1 MNILQRFD
9 VTTTLGI
16 EESILQNWLNM
27 IEANYHS
34 SNSYHNSTHAAD
46 VLQASAFFLEQSRI
60 QVQYNMVNTPP
71 VKPERYTLNI
81 HVFVSIKSVLQFL
94 GEGL

>member
-60 QVQYNMVNTPP
+60 QVQYNMVN
-71 VKPERYTLNI
+71 PEYA
-81 HVFVSIKSVLQFL
+81 
-94 GEGL
+94 